1 MFLISQIISN
11 PTNTL
16 CVYVLACTLNCIVSH
31 EPKCGWI
38 ITYLGETRKKYVAG
52 FRVYNIFNCER
63 SKKEQKDELSSIF
76 RFYAEIQNISVQL
89 FCLKM
94 QSKNI
99 AFFISYAVINI
110 RPYNGET
117 EIPIFLSLF
126 FNLRAA
132 KYLEQDK
139 CGDSKQVK

>member
-1 MFLISQIISN
+1 M
-11 PTNTL
+11 
-16 CVYVLACTLNCIVSH
+16 SH
-31 EPKCGWI
+31 DTKCGWI
-38 ITYLGETRKKYVAG
+38 IIYLGETRKKYVAG
-52 FRVYNIFNCER
+52 FRAYNIFNCER

-76 RFYAEIQNISVQL
+76 RFHAEIQNISVQL

-126 FNLRAA
+126 LIYVQLNI
-132 KYLEQDK
+132 
-139 CGDSKQVK
+139 